1 MRTATNSKGE
11 GLPSPIGRTDTRRL
25 AAGLAAIFA
34 GALVGTT
41 ALAQS
46 IQSEIQDEEQP
57 GSEIRVPVPF
67 GRILEPGPE
76 PAPPPEQLGAP
87 LAPFD
92 GSFRPLLPPAEA
104 TFRTARM
111 TVPTSMLRTIPT
123 RLPMR
128 GLPTIRQ
135 GPTTT
140 IQSRTSDGSRQG
152 VDAAPLADGGG

>member
-1 MRTATNSKGE
+1 MRTATNSKSE

-34 GALVGTT
+34 GVLVGTT

-92 GSFRPLLPPAEA
+92 GSLRPLLPPAEA
-104 TFRTARM
+104 NPGIPNGEDDGANIDGPDDPDAPPDAGAADDTSGPDDDDP
-111 TVPTSMLRTIPT
+111 VPNE
-123 RLPMR
+123 
-128 GLPTIRQ
+128 
-135 GPTTT
+135 
-140 IQSRTSDGSRQG
+140 
-152 VDAAPLADGGG
+152 

>member
-1 MRTATNSKGE
+1 M
-11 GLPSPIGRTDTRRL
+11 RRL
-25 AAGLAAIFA
+25 AAGLAVIFA

-67 GRILEPGPE
+67 GRILEPAPE

-92 GSFRPLLPPAEA
+92 GSLRPLLPPAEA
-104 TFRTARM
+104 DPGIPNGEDDGANIDAPDDPDAPPDAGAADDTSGPDDDDP
-111 TVPTSMLRTIPT
+111 VPNE
-123 RLPMR
+123 
-128 GLPTIRQ
+128 
-135 GPTTT
+135 
-140 IQSRTSDGSRQG
+140 
-152 VDAAPLADGGG
+152 